1 LGHRSKDLVLPFT
14 LGVPETKALTSQQ
27 VSIVRNA
34 SYRSESCLCLN
45 VDGLCCF
52 TAASNHPDEFRL
64 PFSLPFHNRLR
75 PLSSAGNRRSVHLT
89 IPRAPTR
96 GPLIGGFAAQ
106 SKGWTWTIWGLMWLS
121 GFTLIL
127 LIFFL
132 HETSVANILYRR
144 ARRLRELTGQTD
156 LSSEA
161 QIETEE
167 LKIKGSF
174 FAIPLRSSVPTKR
187 CPGSCIRDLM

>member
-1 LGHRSKDLVLPFT
+1 M
-14 LGVPETKALTSQQ
+14 
-27 VSIVRNA
+27 
-34 SYRSESCLCLN
+34 
-45 VDGLCCF
+45 
-52 TAASNHPDEFRL
+52 
-64 PFSLPFHNRLR
+64 
-75 PLSSAGNRRSVHLT
+75 
-89 IPRAPTR
+89 
-96 GPLIGGFAAQ
+96 GGFAAQ

-161 QIETEE
+161 QIGTEE
-167 LKIKGSF
+167 LKFKGSF